1 MTKRNWPEEIDWI
14 RKQDKMLYQLINILS
29 VAAMLFLVCFVAH
42 RAADAGTESVMAAGT
57 SSFLADAGLPEI
69 IRLTVSDHQMAV
81 ADGSAQDTQQASV
94 ELSPAFV
101 AADLYTSGQDE
112 QQTQEQENDY
122 AVLSTAQINHDVNV
136 SLVWYQDGAAEGNG
150 CGSRTEAQIDFR
162 WKQED
167 AAQGALLKAECQNVR
182 GQPAAASQRSG
193 CQGIRGQTP
202 PVCQV

>member
-57 SSFLADAGLPEI
+57 SSFLADAGLTEV

-81 ADGSAQDTQQASV
+81 ADGSAQDTQLASV
-94 ELSPAFV
+94 EPSWAVLT
-101 AADLYTSGQDE
+101 ADLDTAGQDG
-112 QQTQEQENDY
+112 QLMQEQENDY
-122 AVLSTAQINHDVNV
+122 AVLPTAQINRDVNV

-150 CGSRTEAQIDFR
+150 CGRAEAQIDFR

-182 GQPAAASQRSG
+182 GQPAATSQRSG